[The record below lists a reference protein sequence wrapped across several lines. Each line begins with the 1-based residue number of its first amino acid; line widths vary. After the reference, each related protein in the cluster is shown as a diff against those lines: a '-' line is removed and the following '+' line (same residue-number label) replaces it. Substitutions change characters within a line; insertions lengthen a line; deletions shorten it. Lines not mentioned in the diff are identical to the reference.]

1 MNPNYFS
8 AFFYF
13 FYTALCSVFCTLHS
27 YSQVTQT
34 FSYTGSA
41 QVFTVPSCVGSVT
54 IIASGAQGVGVNG
67 FAPGNGGRARGV
79 LNSAGGQVLTIYV
92 GGSSSAFNGGGL
104 GDNGANGGGA
114 SDVRLGGISLND
126 RIIVAGGGG
135 GAGGDN
141 WACPVGT
148 GHGGGGTAIS
158 SISNFMPG
166 AGGAGFA
173 SVTGCGLS
181 GDSLGGAAGS
191 GIHGGGGGGGGY
203 YSGGAGATSTLGTAN
218 SGSLG
223 LGGSALVTALSC
235 TANGSGGGG
244 GGYYGGGGAAGYD
257 CGAGRGGGG
266 SSWTGT
272 LSSPGFT
279 AGAQTGNG
287 FVTLLYNPG
296 TNISVPFSNTTIC
309 SGASVTLSAASMNSY
324 TWTAGGGSPVTI
336 SNSSTIVVSPGATS
350 SYMVSGTNS
359 SLCVLSSVVTV
370 SVDLVV
376 PTLSLTASSNTLC
389 QGVPANFTVSGASSY
404 TWSTGSNSPTV
415 SITPAFNTA
424 YSVIGKNACGVSGSF
439 SLNVNSN
446 PTVSAVASTGTLTA
460 TSISLCSG
468 EAATLTAIGADTY
481 SWTGGVTNNSTFFP
495 PISSYYTVVG
505 TNTTGCS
512 ATATVALNV
521 VTTPTAPIFA
531 TTPSLCT
538 GGSATLSSFGYGT
551 YTWFPVNS
559 NTTFIVVSPTVT
571 TTYTLIKT
579 NFNCTDTKTLVLTVY
594 DLPQV
599 TALVTPSI
607 LCIGNSAV
615 LSASGAL
622 NYTWQPGPLS
632 GAMVTVSPVSNT
644 DYTITA
650 FDGTCTAITQVSV
663 STIPGPTITISS
675 SSSSICAG
683 QSATLSA
690 GGGSVYLWSPGNY
703 TAASIIVSP
712 SVSTQYS
719 LNGSFGSC
727 SMDMV
732 SNVSVSPVP
741 TLIVLASKN
750 TICSSETATLYVA
763 GANTYSWSN
772 GATASS
778 STVNPLTATVY
789 SVSGFYNN
797 GCNSTRTIGIAVF
810 EPSFAVSGPSL
821 CCYGSSV
828 NLVASG
834 ALSYTWNT
842 GAHSPTVNASPI
854 VNTIYT
860 VSATSFSNG
869 TNCQS
874 TNTIAVLIGSL
885 PYITATSSPAQICR
899 GETSNLLAGGANTY
913 IWNTSQTGSMVVV
926 APTVSV
932 IYTVQGIDANGCMD
946 TAMVLVKV
954 DLCSGFSEEINP
966 DEHELMVF
974 PNPVKDKLTIRGNKT
989 EKLILINQLGEI
1001 LVSINLDEDGLFELD
1016 LRDIKPALYF
1026 LIGPEIPFNKAKKVI
1041 VID

>member
-1 MNPNYFS
+1 MNPNYLQS
-8 AFFYF
+8 FFYF
-13 FYTALCSVFCTLHS
+13 FYTILCSLFCTLNT

-54 IIASGAQGVGVNG
+54 IIASGAQGVGING
-67 FAPGNGGRARGV
+67 FAPGNGGRARGI
-79 LNSAGGQVLTIYV
+79 LNNAGGQILTIYV
-92 GGSSSAFNGGGL
+92 GGSTSAFNGGGL
-104 GDNGANGGGA
+104 GNNGANGGGA

-148 GHGGGGTAIS
+148 GHGGGGAAIS
-158 SISNFMPG
+158 GTLNFMPG

-173 SVTGCGLS
+173 SVTGCGLA
-181 GDSLGGAAGS
+181 GDTLGGLAGS
-191 GIHGGGGGGGGY
+191 GFHGGGGGGGGY

-223 LGGSALVTALSC
+223 FGGSALVTALSC
-235 TANGSGGGG
+235 TVNGSGGGG

-287 FVTLLYNPG
+287 LVTLMYNPG

-309 SGASVTLSAASMNSY
+309 SGTSVTLSATAMNSY

-336 SNSSTIVVSPGATS
+336 SNSSTTVVSPGATS
-350 SYMVSGTNS
+350 SYTVSGTNS

-370 SVDLVV
+370 SVDLVI
-376 PTLSLTASSNTLC
+376 PTLSLTASSSTLC
-389 QGVPANFTVSGASSY
+389 QGVPANFTVSGASNY

-415 SITPAFNTA
+415 SIIPAFNTA
-424 YSVIGKNACGVSGSF
+424 YSVIGKNACGISGSF
-439 SLNVNSN
+439 SLNVNPS
-446 PTVSAVASTGTLTA
+446 PTVSAMASTGTLTA

-468 EAATLTAIGADTY
+468 EAATLTASGADTY
-481 SWTGGVTNNSTFFP
+481 SWTGGVPNNSTFFP

-531 TTPSLCT
+531 TTPSLCA
-538 GGSATLSSFGYGT
+538 GSSVTLSSFGYGT

-559 NTTFIVVSPTVT
+559 NTTFIIVSPTVT
-571 TTYTLIKT
+571 TTYTLVKT
-579 NFNCTDTKTLVLTVY
+579 NFNCTDTKTFVVMVY

-599 TALVTPSI
+599 IASATPST

-615 LSASGAL
+615 LSASGAV
-622 NYTWQPGPLS
+622 NYTWQPGSLS

-683 QSATLSA
+683 QSATLNAS
-690 GGGSVYLWSPGNY
+690 GGSAYLWSPGNY

-712 SVSTQYS
+712 SVSTQFS

-727 SMDMV
+727 TMDIV
-732 SNVSVSPVP
+732 SHVSVSPVP

-772 GATASS
+772 GVTASS
-778 STVNPLTATVY
+778 STVNPPAATVY

-797 GCNSTRTIGIAVF
+797 GCSSTRTIGIAVF

-821 CCYGSSV
+821 CCYGSSI

-842 GAHSPTVNASPI
+842 GSHSPTLSTSP
-854 VNTIYT
+854 VFNTIYS

-874 TNTIAVLIGSL
+874 TNTIAVFIGSL
-885 PYITATSSPAQICR
+885 PNIVATCSPTQICR
-899 GETSNLLAGGANTY
+899 GETSNLLAGGAISY
-913 IWNTSQTGSMVVV
+913 IWNTSQTGSMAVV

-954 DLCSGFSEEINP
+954 DLCSGLSEETHTN
-966 DEHELMVF
+966 ENELLVF
-974 PNPVKDKLTIRGNKT
+974 PNPAKDKFAILGLKNKKLT
-989 EKLILINQLGEI
+989 LINQFGETVI
-1001 LVSINLDEDGLFELD
+1001 KIELDENGLFEFHLQGV
-1016 LRDIKPALYF
+1016 KPGMYF
-1026 LIGPEIPFNKAKKVI
+1026 LIGFNMPTNTAKKVI
-1041 VID
+1041 VTD

>member
-1 MNPNYFS
+1 MNPKYFHT
-8 AFFYF
+8 FFYF
-13 FYTALCSVFCTLHS
+13 FYTILCSLFCAFNT
-27 YSQVTQT
+27 YSQVAQT

-41 QVFTVPSCVGSVT
+41 QVFTVPTCVGSVT

-67 FAPGNGGRARGV
+67 LAPGNGGRARGV
-79 LNSAGGQVLTIYV
+79 LNSAGGQVLTIFV

-104 GDNGANGGGA
+104 GQNGANGGGA

-141 WACPVGT
+141 WSCTSGT
-148 GHGGGGTAIS
+148 GHGGAGVATSTNA
-158 SISNFMPG
+158 NFMPG

-173 SVTGCGLS
+173 SATGCGLA
-181 GDSLGGAAGS
+181 GDSLGGAAGT
-191 GIHGGGGGGGGY
+191 GLHGGGGGGGGY
-203 YSGGAGATSTLGTAN
+203 SSGGAGATSTLGTAG

-287 FVTLLYNPG
+287 LVTLIYNPG
-296 TNISVPFSNTTIC
+296 TNMSVPISNTTIC
-309 SGASVTLSAASMNSY
+309 SGTSVTLSATAMNSY
-324 TWTAGGGSPVTI
+324 TWSAGGGSPVTI
-336 SNSSTIVVSPGATS
+336 SNSSTTIVSPGATS
-350 SYMVSGTNS
+350 SYTVAGTNG
-359 SLCVLSSVVTV
+359 SLCVLSAVITV
-370 SVDLVV
+370 SVDQVV

-389 QGVPANFTVSGASSY
+389 RGVQASFTVTGATSY

-415 SITPAFNTA
+415 SITPAFSTA
-424 YSVIGKNACGVSGSF
+424 YSVIGKNACGVSAGF
-439 SLNVNSN
+439 SLNVNPS

-460 TSISLCSG
+460 SSISLCSG
-468 EAATLTAIGADTY
+468 EAATLTASGADTY
-481 SWTGGVTNNSTFFP
+481 SWTGGVPNNVTFFP

-505 TNTTGCS
+505 TNTTGCY

-531 TTPSLCT
+531 TTPSICA
-538 GGSATLSSFGYGT
+538 GSSATLSSFGYGT

-571 TTYTLIKT
+571 STYTLVKT
-579 NFNCTDTKTLVLTVY
+579 NFNCTDTKTFVLTVY
-594 DLPQV
+594 DLPQI
-599 TALVTPSI
+599 TALATPSQV
-607 LCIGNSAV
+607 CIGNSAV
-615 LSASGAL
+615 LSASGASS
-622 NYTWQPGPLS
+622 YTWQPGLLS

-644 DYTITA
+644 DYTLTA
-650 FDGTCTAITQVSV
+650 FDGTCSSVTHVSV
-663 STIPGPTITISS
+663 STIPGPTIMISS

-690 GGGSVYLWSPGNY
+690 SGGSIYLWSPGNY
-703 TAASIIVSP
+703 TTASIIVSP
-712 SVSTQYS
+712 SVSTQFS
-719 LNGSFGSC
+719 LNGNLGSC
-727 SMDMV
+727 SMDVV
-732 SNVSVSPVP
+732 SNMSVSPVP

-772 GATASS
+772 GVVASS
-778 STVNPLTATVY
+778 STVNPLVASVY
-789 SVSGFYNN
+789 SVTGFYNS
-797 GCNSTRTIGIAVF
+797 GCSSTRTIGIAVF

-828 NLVASG
+828 SLVANG

-842 GAHSPTVNASPI
+842 GSFSPTLSTSPTI
-854 VNTIYT
+854 NTIYT

-874 TNTIAVLIGSL
+874 TNTFAVLVSPL
-885 PYITATSSPAQICR
+885 PNITLISSPNKICR
-899 GETSNLLAGGANTY
+899 GETCNLLAGGAITY
-913 IWNTSQTGSMVVV
+913 IWNTSQTGSMAVV

-954 DLCSGFSEEINP
+954 DLCSGLSEETLAN
-966 DEHELMVF
+966 ENELLVF
-974 PNPVKDKLTIRGNKT
+974 PNPANDKLTIHGLKNK
-989 EKLILINQLGEI
+989 KLTLINQFGILIRLVELDENGVCVFDLNGVTPGMYFLIESEMSFNTAKKI
-1001 LVSINLDEDGLFELD
+1001 LVSH
-1016 LRDIKPALYF
+1016 
-1026 LIGPEIPFNKAKKVI
+1026 
-1041 VID
+1041 

>member
-1 MNPNYFS
+1 M
-8 AFFYF
+8 
-13 FYTALCSVFCTLHS
+13 
-27 YSQVTQT
+27 
-34 FSYTGSA
+34 
-41 QVFTVPSCVGSVT
+41 
-54 IIASGAQGVGVNG
+54 
-67 FAPGNGGRARGV
+67 
-79 LNSAGGQVLTIYV
+79 LTIYV

-104 GDNGANGGGA
+104 GQNGANGGGA

-141 WACPVGT
+141 WACTAGT
-148 GHGGGGTAIS
+148 GHGGGGAAIS
-158 SISNFMPG
+158 GTLNFMPG

-173 SVTGCGLS
+173 ALTGCGLA
-181 GDSLGGAAGS
+181 GDVFGGASGS
-191 GIHGGGGGGGGY
+191 GLHGGGGGGAGY
-203 YSGGAGATSTLGTAN
+203 SSGGAGATSLLGTAS
-218 SGSLG
+218 SGSMG

-279 AGAQTGNG
+279 AGVQTGNG
-287 FVTLLYNPG
+287 LVTLIYDPG

-309 SGASVTLSAASMNSY
+309 SGTSVTLSATAMNSY

-336 SNSSTIVVSPGATS
+336 SNSSTAIVSPGATS
-350 SYMVSGTNS
+350 SYTVAGTNS

-376 PTLSLTASSNTLC
+376 PTLSITASSNTLC
-389 QGVPANFTVSGASSY
+389 QGAQANFTVSGAPVY

-415 SITPAFNTA
+415 SIIPAFNTV

-439 SLNVNSN
+439 SLNVNPS

-468 EAATLTAIGADTY
+468 EAATLTATGADTY
-481 SWTGGVTNNSTFFP
+481 SWTGGVPNNSAFFP

-521 VTTPTAPIFA
+521 VTTPTAPISA
-531 TTPSLCT
+531 TTPSICA
-538 GGSATLSSFGYGT
+538 GSSATLSSFGYGT

-559 NTTFIVVSPTVT
+559 NTTFIVVSPTIT
-571 TTYTLIKT
+571 TTYTLVKT
-579 NFNCTDTKTLVLTVY
+579 NFNCADTKTFVLTVY
-594 DLPQV
+594 NLPQI
-599 TALVTPSI
+599 TALVTPSQV
-607 LCIGNSAV
+607 CVGNSAV
-615 LSASGAL
+615 LSAGGAS

-632 GAMVTVSPVSNT
+632 GAMVTVSPVFNT
-644 DYTITA
+644 DYTLTA
-650 FDGTCTAITQVSV
+650 FDGTCSAITQVSV
-663 STIPGPTITISS
+663 STVPGPTITISS
-675 SSSSICAG
+675 LSSSICAG
-683 QSATLSA
+683 QSATLNA
-690 GGGSVYLWSPGNY
+690 NGGSAYLWSPGNY
-703 TAASIIVSP
+703 TAASIVVSP
-712 SVSTQYS
+712 SVSTQFS

-727 SMDMV
+727 SMNVV

-772 GATASS
+772 GASASS
-778 STVNPLTATVY
+778 STVSPGVTSVY
-789 SVSGFYNN
+789 SVTGFYNS

-810 EPSFAVSGPSL
+810 EPSFAVSGSSL

-828 NLVASG
+828 SVVASG
-834 ALSYTWNT
+834 ASSYTWNN
-842 GAHSPTVNASPI
+842 GSYSPTLNASPI
-854 VNTIYT
+854 INTIYT

-874 TNTIAVLIGSL
+874 TNTFAVLVSPLPNISL
-885 PYITATSSPAQICR
+885 TSNPNKICR
-899 GETSNLLAGGANTY
+899 GETSSLVAGGAITY
-913 IWNTSQTGSMVVV
+913 IWNTSQTGSVAVV

-932 IYTVQGIDANGCMD
+932 IYTVQGIDANGCKD

-954 DLCSGFSEEINP
+954 DLCSGLSEETIPN
-966 DEHELMVF
+966 ESELLVF
-974 PNPVKDKLTIRGNKT
+974 PNPVKDKFTIRGNKN
-989 EKLILINQLGEI
+989 EKLILINQLGEV
-1001 LVSINLDEDGLFELD
+1001 LVKIELDENGLFECD
-1016 LRDIKPALYF
+1016 LKGVKPALYF
-1026 LIGPEIPFNKAKKVI
+1026 LIKSEKSVNAAKKI
-1041 VID
+1041 VITD